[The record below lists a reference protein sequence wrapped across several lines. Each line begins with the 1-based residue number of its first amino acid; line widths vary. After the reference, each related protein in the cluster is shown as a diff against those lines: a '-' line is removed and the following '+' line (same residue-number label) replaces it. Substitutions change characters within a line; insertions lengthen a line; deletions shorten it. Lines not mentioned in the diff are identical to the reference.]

1 MSSNINPSTWTGFNL
16 SLRNKSFDG
25 VMQVFLSQLSQF
37 ATQVQQQLTSIQT
50 GNHAAVASIGG
61 ITNASGATVITANLA
76 IAAPST
82 MTLNNV
88 ADATTFD
95 LRIANSSG
103 SGQLFKI
110 AVNKPGSGAYQ
121 VLVINGALVGAETDM
136 TVTGFTVPSNSA
148 IYLRGIA
155 RLSAGILVLGYV

>member
-16 SLRNKSFDG
+16 SLRNKAFDG

-37 ATQVQQQLTSIQT
+37 ATQVQQQLASIQT
-50 GNHAAVASIGG
+50 GNHTAVASVGG
-61 ITNASGATVITANLA
+61 ITNASGSTVITANLA

-95 LRIANSSG
+95 FRIANTSG

-110 AVNKPGSGAYQ
+110 AVNKPGSGAYS
-121 VLVINGALVGAETDM
+121 VLVMGSFSGAETDM
-136 TVTGFTVPSNSA
+136 TVTGFTVPNNSA

-155 RLSAGILVLGYV
+155 QLSAGILVLGYV